1 MAVNDMVYYEK
12 ARFTHPFI
20 FSQRPNQSENKG
32 SY

>member
-1 MAVNDMVYYEK
+1 MTINDMVYYEK

-20 FSQRPNQSENKG
+20 FSQHHNQSKNKE